1 MWWCQMWWWLRDGG
15 LVTATAPPCGL
26 GAVSYETPH
35 VTDVARMGTSRWLV
49 QGPYAGTARGR
60 KRLDCILKGISSNR
74 RVRLLGN
81 LSQVVVAASHVAL
94 YRTVTGPH
102 VGSCPRRSKGMF
114 RGGQS
119 RKTEVAVNQVV
130 LAGGSCLGDRH
141 GRLGMTL
148 KPSQGHAVEIN

>member
-15 LVTATAPPCGL
+15 LVTATVPPCGL

-94 YRTVTGPH
+94 YRTVTGSPCWQLSSKKQGY
-102 VGSCPRRSKGMF
+102 VSWGPVTKDRSSCKS
-114 RGGQS
+114 GGAG
-119 RKTEVAVNQVV
+119 KVV
-130 LAGGSCLGDRH
+130 RASVTVMAGL
-141 GRLGMTL
+141 
-148 KPSQGHAVEIN
+148 V